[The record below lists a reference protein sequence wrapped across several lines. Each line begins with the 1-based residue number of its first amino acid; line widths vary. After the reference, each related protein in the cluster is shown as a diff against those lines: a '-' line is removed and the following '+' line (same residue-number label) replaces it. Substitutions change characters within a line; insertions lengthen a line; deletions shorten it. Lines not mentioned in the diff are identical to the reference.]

1 MNLTLKKYK
10 HVTAYIILAGYF
22 FLFGYN
28 ILHFHHYNVI
38 LSHSNVL
45 TQKNDVSPGSSH
57 SVNLDFQCPVHNIY
71 TSLHNVLLQSSNLS
85 TITLNKIEL
94 FNSTYFQFFF
104 QKEFH
109 LSNALRAPPVL
120 FS

>member
-1 MNLTLKKYK
+1 MNLSQKKYK
-10 HVTAYIILAGYF
+10 NVTAYLILAGYF

-45 TQKNDVSPGSSH
+45 TNKNDASAGSSH
-57 SVNLDFQCPVHNIY
+57 SVNLDFQCHVHNIY

-94 FNSTYFQFFF
+94 FNPTYFQFFF
-104 QKEFH
+104 QKELH